1 MKIPDDVVDV
11 LKRATIT
18 GTRLELPEQLDRAT
32 YMKVDKVLKALGFKW
47 NKSAKA
53 HICAGD
59 GIPNDLTDALRAGTV
74 VTAQEEGFF
83 PTPQR
88 VAQMLF
94 DGPWRAGTFSIR
106 DEIERIPHRIYRV
119 LEPSC
124 GTGDLLIALD
134 KHLNASN
141 PCPFPPYVVGIE
153 KNPKRIA
160 VAAAFPDWRNFRPN
174 FCEGDFL
181 EARSA
186 DAAHGEYDLIL
197 MNPPFGGGQ
206 DVQHVL
212 HAMKFLRRGG
222 LLLGIGSAG
231 LMFREDRK
239 DHQRLRELINYHGD
253 SVALP
258 EGSFKPATAVN
269 TCRFYIRGA

>member
-47 NKSAKA
+47 NRSAKA
-53 HICAGD
+53 HICAGA

-74 VTAQEEGFF
+74 VTAQDEGFF
-83 PTPQR
+83 PTPPR
-88 VAQMLF
+88 IAQMLF
-94 DGPWRAGTFSIR
+94 DGPWRGGPFSIR
-106 DEIERIPHRIYRV
+106 DEIESVSHRIYRI

-134 KHLNASN
+134 KHLTAWTA
-141 PCPFPPYVVGIE
+141 CPFPPYVVGIE
-153 KNPKRIA
+153 KNSTRIA
-160 VAAAFPDWRNFRPN
+160 VASAFPDWRNFHPH
-174 FCEGDFL
+174 FCTGDFL

-206 DVQHVL
+206 DATHVL
-212 HAMKFLRRGG
+212 HALKFLRRGG

-239 DHQRLRELINYHGD
+239 EHVRLREIIDAGGEI
-253 SVALP
+253 VALP
-258 EGSFKPATAVN
+258 EGSFKPATDVN
-269 TCRFYIRGA
+269 TCRFFIRGE